1 MQEVSVCIVK
11 SMAMNIRIIIS
22 ALLTSVIFLILTLQ
36 TDAQVVVE
44 RSKDKVI
51 ISGTPYYIHQV
62 KKGETSYSISKAYGI
77 TVEELTK
84 ENPPAI
90 YGINEGQSLRIP
102 VREMTDDSPSQPAPK
117 HLRRDETKY
126 FYHKLQPGET
136 IYSLSKLYGVSE
148 NDIISSNPK
157 IDITKLSVGAEIA
170 VPRKE
175 FMTERQEFAVQDSKY
190 IFHKVKRGESLSS
203 IADIY
208 GLSVKE
214 LRKENRN
221 IRFPQVGDYLR
232 IPVVKA
238 PQPKEIQVTEPQK
251 ADTVPVVAADSVV
264 MLPRP
269 AGYTPVKNLNGS
281 FDVAVLLPFYLKDNA
296 IRTYIDSSKIVKGKP
311 VYKIIKRPEE
321 WIYSRSLGF
330 VEMYQGILLAADTLR
345 SLGLDIALH
354 VFDIKNDTIEL
365 TNLIR
370 QGTLSTMDL
379 IIGPVYSSNLAIM
392 SAYAHELGIPV
403 VSPVPLLH
411 NTFLI
416 NNPELFMAVSSI
428 DVAQNVLAK
437 KISEY
442 YNQNFVFIHTDTA
455 GTDQDVR
462 SFKEKILSELGSRLP
477 YEEIKFK
484 EFIFYN
490 RSAFDNDSINRLSH
504 ALSDK
509 INNVVIIA
517 SEEAPVISET
527 LMDLHGLSKKFNM
540 TIFGY
545 PAMRG
550 LDNLDPKYFFD
561 LDLLMYSTFWIDY
574 SKRDVKQ
581 FNSDYRHKFLT
592 EPVELSYAW
601 IGYDITYYF
610 VSGLA
615 IFGKDFILH
624 PEIHN
629 PDLLQTEFD
638 FRRKS
643 MNDGFENQ
651 KLFPVRFTK
660 DYEVKLTNEIIPG
673 Q

>member
-1 MQEVSVCIVK
+1 
-11 SMAMNIRIIIS
+11 MAMNIRIIIS

-238 PQPKEIQVTEPQK
+238 PQPKEIQLTEPQK

>member
-1 MQEVSVCIVK
+1 LQEVSVCIVK

-296 IRTYIDSSKIVKGKP
+296 IRTYIDSSKIVKSKP

-574 SKRDVKQ
+574 SRRDVKQ

>member
-365 TNLIR
+365 TNLIS

-574 SKRDVKQ
+574 SRRDVKQ

>member
-1 MQEVSVCIVK
+1 
-11 SMAMNIRIIIS
+11 MAMNIRIIIS

>member
-296 IRTYIDSSKIVKGKP
+296 IRTYIDSSKIVKSKP

>member
-1 MQEVSVCIVK
+1 
-11 SMAMNIRIIIS
+11 
-22 ALLTSVIFLILTLQ
+22 
-36 TDAQVVVE
+36 
-44 RSKDKVI
+44 
-51 ISGTPYYIHQV
+51 
-62 KKGETSYSISKAYGI
+62 
-77 TVEELTK
+77 
-84 ENPPAI
+84 
-90 YGINEGQSLRIP
+90 
-102 VREMTDDSPSQPAPK
+102 MTDDSPSQPAPK

-238 PQPKEIQVTEPQK
+238 PQPKEIQLTEPQK

-296 IRTYIDSSKIVKGKP
+296 IRTYIDSSKIVKSKP

-365 TNLIR
+365 TNLIS